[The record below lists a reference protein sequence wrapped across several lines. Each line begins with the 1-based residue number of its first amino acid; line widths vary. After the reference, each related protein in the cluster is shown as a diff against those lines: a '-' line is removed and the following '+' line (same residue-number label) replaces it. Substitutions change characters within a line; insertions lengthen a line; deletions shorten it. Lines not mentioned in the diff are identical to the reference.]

1 MPATPPPVATMSWT
15 DARRIALRAQGI
27 GGSRRTAVAS
37 PARSR
42 EALAAT
48 LARTQLLQID
58 SVSVFARAHHLP
70 AFTRHGSWDT
80 RVLDRAAAPGAG
92 SRLREAFAHEAA
104 YVDEDVFAL
113 LAFRRRRVAEQDWGA
128 LRRAAERSGHL
139 LEDVAA
145 LLAEHGPLSAAAISR
160 HLGDEQRGEGWGW
173 RRTESQWV
181 IEYLFRSGAL
191 DCVGRSPQ
199 FERLY
204 LPAGDLTAAALAD
217 TAGPG
222 PDPAPAIRELV
233 RRAARAHGVADL
245 ATLADHFRLRVG
257 EARPAVQELLAEG
270 ELEPVAVAHP
280 RGELAMLRHR
290 DAPEPAPLRA
300 AALVSPFDPI
310 AFHRPRLAALYDV
323 DYRIGIYTPAAERT
337 TGYYALP
344 FLHGDR
350 FPLRVDL
357 RADRARGVLEVR
369 GVHAEPLPHLGPRL
383 RTPQGAVLEALAGE
397 LSRAARWQGL
407 EGIEVARGSGGGELA
422 APLAELL
429 AARAG

>member
-1 MPATPPPVATMSWT
+1 M
-15 DARRIALRAQGI
+15 
-27 GGSRRTAVAS
+27 
-37 PARSR
+37 
-42 EALAAT
+42 
-48 LARTQLLQID
+48 
-58 SVSVFARAHHLP
+58 
-70 AFTRHGSWDT
+70 
-80 RVLDRAAAPGAG
+80 
-92 SRLREAFAHEAA
+92 
-104 YVDEDVFAL
+104 
-113 LAFRRRRVAEQDWGA
+113 
-128 LRRAAERSGHL
+128 
-139 LEDVAA
+139 
-145 LLAEHGPLSAAAISR
+145 
-160 HLGDEQRGEGWGW
+160 
-173 RRTESQWV
+173 

-222 PDPAPAIRELV
+222 PDPAPAINELV

-280 RGELAMLRHR
+280 RGV
-290 DAPEPAPLRA
+290 
-300 AALVSPFDPI
+300 LV
-310 AFHRPRLAALYDV
+310 
-323 DYRIGIYTPAAERT
+323 
-337 TGYYALP
+337 
-344 FLHGDR
+344 
-350 FPLRVDL
+350 
-357 RADRARGVLEVR
+357 VR

-383 RTPQGAVLEALAGE
+383 RTPQEAVLEALAGE
-397 LSRAARWQGL
+397 LSRAARWQV

>member
-1 MPATPPPVATMSWT
+1 M
-15 DARRIALRAQGI
+15 
-27 GGSRRTAVAS
+27 
-37 PARSR
+37 
-42 EALAAT
+42 
-48 LARTQLLQID
+48 
-58 SVSVFARAHHLP
+58 
-70 AFTRHGSWDT
+70 
-80 RVLDRAAAPGAG
+80 
-92 SRLREAFAHEAA
+92 
-104 YVDEDVFAL
+104 
-113 LAFRRRRVAEQDWGA
+113 
-128 LRRAAERSGHL
+128 
-139 LEDVAA
+139 
-145 LLAEHGPLSAAAISR
+145 
-160 HLGDEQRGEGWGW
+160 
-173 RRTESQWV
+173 

-222 PDPAPAIRELV
+222 PDPAPAINELV

-323 DYRIGIYTPAAERT
+323 DYRIGIYTPAAART

-344 FLHGDR
+344 FL
-350 FPLRVDL
+350 
-357 RADRARGVLEVR
+357 RADRARGVLVVR

-383 RTPQGAVLEALAGE
+383 RTPQEAVLEALAGE

-429 AARAG
+429 AARAR